1 MNGWLGIAIVL
12 AALAADGEPA
22 ASETPA
28 TRRAAV
34 RETAREVLS
43 RAEFAQSAAEQPG
56 WWKAFLEWLRGLL
69 RGVGQVAGSLPGWLF
84 WLIVGWMVLALVAAL
99 VHMLWTLYQ
108 LLAPGRA
115 GAAARNERRRGE
127 ILGIRDLDLDG
138 ALAQGRALLE
148 QGRFADAVRH
158 FYVAAILEL
167 ERHGALAPT
176 PAKTNRDYVRELA
189 AAPRWQ
195 PSFQELTSRYERSAY
210 SGLPTDRAQCDAML
224 ALLTGL
230 RP

>member
-1 MNGWLGIAIVL
+1 MSGWLGIAIVV
-12 AALAADGEPA
+12 AAFAADGEPA
-22 ASETPA
+22 APA
-28 TRRAAV
+28 ARRAAV

-56 WWKAFLEWLRGLL
+56 WWKAFLEWLRDLL
-69 RGVGQVAGSLPGWLF
+69 GGVGRAARSLPEWVF
-84 WLIVGWMVLALVAAL
+84 WLIVVWMVLALVAAL

-108 LLAPGRA
+108 LLAPGGA
-115 GAAARNERRRGE
+115 GAATGNERLRGE
-127 ILGIRDLDLDG
+127 ILGIRDLDFDG
-138 ALAQGRALLE
+138 VLAQGRALLE

-210 SGLPTDRAQCDAML
+210 SGQPTDRAQCDAML
-224 ALLTGL
+224 ALLAGL
-230 RP
+230 KT